1 MDINDLDKNKK
12 HYIDINELIKEL
24 KKEKGII
31 YIKGSHSM
39 NMDLIVK
46 ALLTKKL

>member
-1 MDINDLDKNKK
+1 MDNLINDL
-12 HYIDINELIKEL
+12 
-24 KKEKGII
+24 KKEEGII

-46 ALLTKKL
+46 ALLTKNT